1 MLGLQSLFGVR
12 STWVFGFVAA
22 VGLACSPAA
31 ARNTQESGAQP
42 QVSSGFSLLG
52 SYLAGHVASRD
63 NNLEAAAQYYRRA
76 LGRDPDNI
84 DMLGEAF
91 KAELGAGNMHETV
104 RLARRLITA
113 GGSEYGFAYLL
124 LGTEAFKQGDYAEAE
139 RLFRTVGESPIVQLT
154 DRLALAWTQFARGR
168 KAQAI
173 DTLSVT
179 QSADRSQYFQHLHM
193 ALASDLAG
201 RPDEAR
207 ALFEQAFGRHN
218 TNRRL
223 IEAFARHAAAR
234 GDDKLLEKI
243 LGPYQDGEGA
253 DEGLGALYDELKA
266 AENPRLLVTDARE
279 GLAEVYFGIGAVLS
293 SEQAAAV
300 SRFYLQLAL
309 HLNPGF
315 NRAHYLLGEIETR
328 DQRLE
333 AGLEAYRNVE
343 ASSSLYLDAR
353 IRAAFILN
361 ALERSD
367 EGIGL
372 LTAMVGDYPEEPRLL
387 QAIGNILRDNE
398 EFAEAARY
406 YDKAIK
412 ILGEPAKP
420 DHWLYYYAR
429 GICYERMKEWN
440 KAEVDL
446 QKALEL
452 NPDQASVMNY
462 LGYSWVDQNMH
473 LEEAMDLIREAVRRE
488 PNNGYYVDS
497 LGWAYYR
504 LGQYDKAVKQ
514 LEKAVEL
521 RPEDPI
527 LNDHLGDA
535 YWKVGRKREARFQW
549 SHALSL
555 DPEPDDRKEILDKL
569 ANGLQEDT
577 NKKAALDEAGAA
589 NMQ

>member
-1 MLGLQSLFGVR
+1 MAAAISLC
-12 STWVFGFVAA
+12 W
-22 VGLACSPAA
+22 SPAH
-31 ARNTQESGAQP
+31 ARSSQESDARLQI
-42 QVSSGFSLLG
+42 SSGFSLLG

-76 LGRDPDNI
+76 LLSDPDNT

-91 KAELGAGNMHETV
+91 KAELGAGNIEEAV
-104 RLARRLITA
+104 RLAQRLIAA

-124 LGTEAFKQGDYAEAE
+124 LGTDAFKRGEYAEAD
-139 RLFRTVGESPIVQLT
+139 RLFRTVGDSPIIQLT
-154 DRLALAWTQFARGR
+154 DRLALAWTQFARGSTV
-168 KAQAI
+168 QAI
-173 DTLSVT
+173 NTLSVQ
-179 QSADRSQYFQHLHM
+179 QSADRSQYFQHFHM
-193 ALASDLAG
+193 ALAADLAG
-201 RPDEAR
+201 RPDDARKWFEEA
-207 ALFEQAFGRHN
+207 LVRHS

-223 IEAFARHAAAR
+223 IEAYARHAAVR
-234 GDDKLLEKI
+234 GDDALLEQI
-243 LGPYQDGEGA
+243 LGPYQSGESE
-253 DEGLGALYDELKA
+253 DEGLRALYAELKS
-266 AENPRLLVTDARE
+266 AENPELLVADARE

-293 SEQAAAV
+293 TEQAAAV

-309 HLNPGF
+309 YLRPDF
-315 NRAHYLLGEIETR
+315 NRAFYLLGEIETR
-328 DQRLE
+328 DDRLE
-333 AGLEAYRNVE
+333 AGLAAYRNVD

-372 LTAMVGDYPEEPRLL
+372 LTAMVEDQPDEPRLL
-387 QAIGNILRDNE
+387 QAIGNILRDQE
-398 EFAEAARY
+398 QYSEAARY
-406 YDKAIK
+406 YDEAIQ
-412 ILGEPAKP
+412 ILGEPAEP

-429 GICYERMKEWN
+429 GICYERMKEWA
-440 KAEVDL
+440 KAETDL

-497 LGWAYYR
+497 LGWAYYK
-504 LGQYDKAVKQ
+504 LGDYNEAVTH
-514 LEKAVEL
+514 LERAVEL

-535 YWKVGRKREARFQW
+535 YWQVGRTREARFQW

-555 DPEPDDRKEILDKL
+555 DPEPEDRAHILEKL
-569 ANGLQEDT
+569 ANGLQDDV
-577 NKKAALDEAGAA
+577 NRKAELDEPGAA
-589 NMQ
+589 TMQ

>member
-12 STWVFGFVAA
+12 FAWALGIVAA
-22 VGLACSPAA
+22 IGLGLSPAA
-31 ARNTQESGAQP
+31 ARSTQESDP
-42 QVSSGFSLLG
+42 QLQISEGFSLLG
-52 SYLAGHVASRD
+52 SYLAGRVASRD
-63 NNLEAAAQYYRRA
+63 KNLEAAAEYYRRA
-76 LGRDPDNI
+76 LTRDPDNA

-91 KAELGAGNMHETV
+91 KAELGAGNMREAV
-104 RLARRLITA
+104 RLARRLTAA

-124 LGTEAFKQGDYAEAE
+124 LGTDAFKRGDYAEAE
-139 RLFRTVGESPIVQLT
+139 RLFRTVGDSPIIQLT

-179 QSADRSQYFQHLHM
+179 QSADRSQYFQHMHM

-201 RPDEAR
+201 RPDDAR
-207 ALFEQAFGRHN
+207 DLFERAFERHN

-223 IEAFARHAAAR
+223 IQAYARHAAVR
-234 GDDKLLEKI
+234 GDDALVKEI
-243 LGPYQDGEGA
+243 LGPYQSGDGA
-253 DEGLGALYDELKA
+253 DRGLRALYAELRGTDEP
-266 AENPRLLVTDARE
+266 ELLVTNARE

-309 HLNPGF
+309 YLRPEF
-315 NRAHYLLGEIETR
+315 NRAYYLLGEIETR

-333 AGLEAYRNVE
+333 AGLEAYRSVA
-343 ASSSLYLDAR
+343 ASSALYLDAR
-353 IRAAFILN
+353 IRGAFILN

-367 EGIGL
+367 EGIGM
-372 LTAMVGDYPEEPRLL
+372 LTAMVADYPEEPRLL
-387 QAIGNILRDNE
+387 QAIGNILRDE
-398 EFAEAARY
+398 EEYAQAARY
-406 YDKAIK
+406 YDQAIQ
-412 ILGEPAKP
+412 IIGEPDP
-420 DHWLYYYAR
+420 EHWLYYYAR
-429 GICYERMKEWN
+429 GICYERMKVWD

-473 LEEAMDLIREAVRRE
+473 LEKAMDLIREAVRRE

-504 LGQYDKAVKQ
+504 LGQFEKAVKQ

-555 DPEPDDRKEILDKL
+555 DPEPEDRKEILDKL
-569 ANGLQEDT
+569 ANGLQDDV
-577 NKKAALDEAGAA
+577 NKKAELGEAGAA